1 MAVIKS
7 GASTDQLTIDPASKA
22 ARVTIYSSDG
32 TYVGQKATYR
42 ASTIGTITVV
52 SGTAPFFTI
61 YGSATKTIRI
71 RRIWYSATIATAAA
85 NVIILAS
92 KRSSTP
98 TGGTSTALTMTP
110 IDANDA
116 AATATNVQVYTAAPT
131 AGTLVGTLE
140 TRRANLLVTGAV
152 ATPDLIFDFTAGG
165 NNNIKAPV
173 LRGATQGLDLSYQ
186 TAPGN
191 TTAVTITVEWTEE

>member
-7 GASTDQLTIDPASKA
+7 GASTDQLTIDPTSKA
-22 ARVTIYSSDG
+22 ARVSIYASDG

-85 NVIILAS
+85 NVIILVS

-98 TGGTSTALTMTP
+98 TGGTSTALTMTNV
-110 IDANDA
+110 DSNDA

-165 NNNIKAPV
+165 NDNIKAAV
-173 LRGATQGLDLSYQ
+173 LRGTAQGIDLSYQ